1 MLTKSMRQGLHEEFM
16 KTRMQ
21 TREQN
26 TELER
31 ALREERARS
40 ANLAAR
46 VAELERRL
54 HALERRVDQ
63 QIQHGGYAPG
73 GYAPDHNGRAVTAA
87 TYPPRPLWAS
97 VRHEDLV

>member
-1 MLTKSMRQGLHEEFM
+1 ME
-16 KTRMQ
+16 

-46 VAELERRL
+46 VAELERSL
-54 HALERRVDQ
+54 NALERRVDNPMRVA
-63 QIQHGGYAPG
+63 APG

-87 TYPPRPLWAS
+87 TYQPPPLWAS

>member
-1 MLTKSMRQGLHEEFM
+1 MLTKSMRQCLHEEFM
-16 KTRMQ
+16 KTR
-21 TREQN
+21 EQN
-26 TELER
+26 TALER

-54 HALERRVDQ
+54 NALERRVYAP
-63 QIQHGGYAPG
+63 GGYAPG

-87 TYPPRPLWAS
+87 TYQPRPLWAS